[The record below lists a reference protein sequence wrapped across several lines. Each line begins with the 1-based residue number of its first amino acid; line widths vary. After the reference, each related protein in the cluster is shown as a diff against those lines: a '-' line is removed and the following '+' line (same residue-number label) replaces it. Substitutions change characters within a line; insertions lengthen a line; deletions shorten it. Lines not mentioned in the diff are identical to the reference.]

1 MAATSTHLEVPTD
14 GLDRSACLGP
24 DGSSKLVS
32 GVIGMIDGRWKLPIL
47 FRLFERPSWRTLELK
62 RDLAGIS
69 QKVLTQQLRELE
81 ADRLID
87 RFDMGDKL
95 RHVEYRLSHA
105 GAELLPVLRS
115 MRIFADLHPGNSI
128 A

>member
-24 DGSSKLVS
+24 DGSSELVS
-32 GVIGMIDGRWKLPIL
+32 GVIGMIDGRWKLAIL

-87 RFDMGDKL
+87 RFDLGDKL
-95 RHVEYRLSHA
+95 PHVEYRLSRA

-115 MRIFADLHPGNSI
+115 MRIFAALHQGNSI